1 MEHPEQNNLL
11 KPLGPERIVRYL
23 DILAENP
30 PHSLLL
36 EGGDSASR
44 FSMAQYWT
52 ALLNCREARRPCSS
66 CPTCLQ
72 IQEQVFRDMEIVD
85 GRETQILGEHVRNV
99 RSLMGQPPHGE
110 GRRVII
116 LAEAQNMDPPAAN
129 VLLKSM
135 EEPGPG
141 NVFVLLAPQR
151 GTLLPTLVSRSFVL
165 TLPWRESSS
174 CSDGIV
180 EWEEALVAFLRTGQG
195 WFSRTGKKNNVDA
208 DLAKRLLLRCQK
220 GVILYSK
227 GEEGTALSR
236 CLKAGNRSLPFDRLE
251 NVLAHGLAALDKRVN
266 PALVLDWVAV
276 RFWRA
281 GHQAAG

>member
-1 MEHPEQNNLL
+1 MEYAEPNNVLE
-11 KPLGPERIVRYL
+11 PAGQERIIRYL
-23 DILAENP
+23 DTLAENP

-36 EGGDSASR
+36 EGGNSASR
-44 FSMAQYWT
+44 FSLALYWT
-52 ALLNCREARRPCSS
+52 ALLNCPEARRPCSH

-85 GRETQILGEHVRNV
+85 GRETQILVEHVRTV
-99 RSLMGQPPHGE
+99 RSLMGQPPHGA

-165 TLPWRESSS
+165 TLPWLQRSQ
-174 CSDGIV
+174 CSEEIA
-180 EWEEALVAFLRTGQG
+180 EWEEALIGFLGTGQG

-208 DLAKRLLLRCQK
+208 NLAKRLLLRFQR
-220 GVILYSK
+220 GIVLYSR
-227 GEEGTALSR
+227 GEQGTALCN
-236 CLKAGNRSLPFDRLE
+236 CLKAGKKQVPFDRLE
-251 NVLAHGLAALDKRVN
+251 HVLAHGLAALDKRVN

-276 RFWRA
+276 RLWRA
-281 GHQAAG
+281 MHL

>member
-1 MEHPEQNNLL
+1 MEHPEKQNML
-11 KPLGPERIVRYL
+11 KPVGQERITRYL

-36 EGGDSASR
+36 EGGNSASR
-44 FSMAQYWT
+44 FSLALYWT
-52 ALLNCREARRPCSS
+52 ALLNCPEARRPCSY

-85 GRETQILGEHVRNV
+85 GRETQILVEHVRHV

-110 GRRVII
+110 GRRVIL

-165 TLPWRESSS
+165 TLPWQQSLE
-174 CSDGIV
+174 CSEEIA
-180 EWEEALVAFLRTGQG
+180 EWEEAMILFLDTGQG
-195 WFSRTGKKNNVDA
+195 WFARTGKKNSVDA
-208 DLAKRLLLRCQK
+208 NLAKRLLLRYQR
-220 GVILYSK
+220 GVVLYSR
-227 GEEGTALSR
+227 GEEGTALCSF
-236 CLKAGNRSLPFDRLE
+236 LKAGKTPLSFDRLE
-251 NVLAHGLAALDKRVN
+251 NVLAHGLAALEKRVN

-281 GHQAAG
+281 MHLSQ